1 MLAWVMM
8 FSILAAA
15 AAYFGFFG
23 PGGFAAAIAQLFLIV
38 FLILWAAGTLVSL
51 MQDEP
56 PV

>member
-15 AAYFGFFG
+15 AYLGFFG